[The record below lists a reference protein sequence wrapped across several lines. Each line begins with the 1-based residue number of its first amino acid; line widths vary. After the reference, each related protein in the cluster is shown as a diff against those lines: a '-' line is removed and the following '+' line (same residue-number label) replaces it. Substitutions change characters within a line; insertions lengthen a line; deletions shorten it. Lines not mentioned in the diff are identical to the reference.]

1 MADVI
6 AVRSAYRLEQWA
18 QIIAECQA
26 SGESNRKFCKMRG
39 VSEKTYYYWLRKLRV
54 MAIEKAAP
62 ELIKLEGSRHAE
74 AEAVVESGI
83 KIRYHDAELT
93 LAAGTDS
100 KTIEAVLKAIKG
112 LC

>member
-1 MADVI
+1 MADVL
-6 AVRSAYRLEQWA
+6 AVRNGYRLEQWA

-26 SGESNRKFCKMRG
+26 SGESNRKFCEMRG
-39 VSEKTYYYWLRKLRV
+39 ISEKTYYYWLRKLRV
-54 MAIEKAAP
+54 VAIEKAAP
-62 ELIKLEGSRHAE
+62 ELIKLKGPKQAE
-74 AEAVVESGI
+74 PEAALESVI

-100 KTIEAVLKAIKG
+100 RTIEAVLKAIKG